1 MDFGQIFNLTLGEL
15 IGVFTAAY
23 ALCALGLAMHFGY
36 TGLLNFGQAAFAAL
50 GAYGYAFATLRL
62 GLNMWGSFAFG
73 IVTAAVFALIMG
85 IPTLRLRADYLAI
98 VTIAAA
104 QALYYAFGTAQFEW
118 VTGGSN
124 GLSQFGTDF
133 YSYNPIPEGRYNL
146 GIITLSEK
154 ELWIRIVA
162 WGLVA
167 LVAVLLAI
175 LTRSPW
181 GRTLK
186 GIREDEDAVRSLG
199 KNVFVYKMQSLV
211 LGGVIGSLGGMVFV
225 LASQTNQASTWVSNF
240 TFMTW
245 TVLLLG
251 GAATILGPIVGSA
264 VFFMFLMLTQTV
276 LEGLVNIGALNFLSI
291 AQVGQIRYLLV
302 GLFLMLLVI
311 FRPQGFFGN
320 KKEMQF
326 NG

>member
-1 MDFGQIFNLTLGEL
+1 MDFVQIFNLTAGEL

-36 TGLLNFGQAAFAAL
+36 TGLLNFGQAGFAAL
-50 GAYGYAFATLRL
+50 GAYGYAFASLKL
-62 GLNMWGSFAFG
+62 GWNMWGSFGFG
-73 IVTAAVFALIMG
+73 MLCAAVFAMILG

-104 QALYYAFGTAQFEW
+104 QALYFFFGTEKYAAF
-118 VTGGSN
+118 TGGSN
-124 GLSQFGTDF
+124 GLSEFGGDF
-133 YSYNPIPEGRYNL
+133 YGYNPFPVGRYDL

-154 ELWIRIVA
+154 EIWIRVVS

-167 LVAVLLAI
+167 VVAVLLLI

-225 LASQTNQASTWVSNF
+225 LSSQTNQASTWVSNF

-264 VFFMFLMLTQTV
+264 VFFMFLMFTQAF
-276 LEGLVNIGALNFLSI
+276 LEGLVKIGALPFLSI

-320 KKEMQF
+320 KKELQF

>member
-1 MDFGQIFNLTLGEL
+1 MDFGQIFNLTAGEL
-15 IGVFTAAY
+15 IGIFTASY

-36 TGLLNFGQAAFAAL
+36 TGLLNFGQAGFAAL
-50 GAYGYAFATLRL
+50 GAYGYAFASLRL
-62 GLNMWGSFAFG
+62 HWGMWGSFALG
-73 IVTAAVFALIMG
+73 IACAVVFALILG

-104 QALYYAFGTAQFEW
+104 QALYYAFGTSQFEW
-118 VTGGSN
+118 LTGGSN
-124 GLSQFGTDF
+124 GLSQFGADF
-133 YSYNPIPEGRYNL
+133 YKYNPIPKGKYNL
-146 GIITLSEK
+146 GIISLTEQ
-154 ELWIRIVA
+154 EVFIRIVA
-162 WGLVA
+162 WALVA
-167 LVAVLLAI
+167 LVAVVMFMLS
-175 LTRSPW
+175 RSPW

-211 LGGVIGSLGGMVFV
+211 LGGVVGALGGMVFV
-225 LASQTNQASTWVSNF
+225 LSSQTNQASTWVSNF

-264 VFFMFLMLTQTV
+264 VFFMFLMLSQTIM
-276 LEGLVNIGALNFLSI
+276 LQLVQMGALPFLSV

>member
-1 MDFGQIFNLTLGEL
+1 MDFVQIFNLTVGEL

-36 TGLLNFGQAAFAAL
+36 TGLLNFGQAGFAAL
-50 GAYGYAFATLRL
+50 GAYGYAFAALKL
-62 GLNMWGSFAFG
+62 GWNMWGSFGFG
-73 IVTAAVFALIMG
+73 MLCAAVFALILG

-104 QALYYAFGTAQFEW
+104 QALYYFFGTEKYAAF
-118 VTGGSN
+118 TGGSN
-124 GLSQFGTDF
+124 GLSEFGGDF
-133 YSYNPIPEGRYNL
+133 YGYNPFPVGRYDL

-154 ELWIRIVA
+154 EMWIRVVS

-167 LVAVLLAI
+167 IVAVLLII

-225 LASQTNQASTWVSNF
+225 LSSQTNQASTWVSNF

-264 VFFMFLMLTQTV
+264 VFFMFLMFTQAV
-276 LEGLVNIGALNFLSI
+276 LEGLVNIGALPFLSI

>member
-1 MDFGQIFNLTLGEL
+1 MDFVQIFNLTAGEAV
-15 IGVFTAAY
+15 GVFTAAY

-62 GLNMWGSFAFG
+62 HWNMWESAGLG
-73 IVTAAVFALIMG
+73 IAAAAVFALLLG
-85 IPTLRLRADYLAI
+85 VPTLRLRADYLAI

-104 QALYYAFGTAQFEW
+104 QALYYAFGTSQFDYL
-118 VTGGSN
+118 TGGSN
-124 GLSQFGTDF
+124 GLSQFGDDF
-133 YSYNPIPEGRYNL
+133 YALNPIPVGRYNL
-146 GIITLSEK
+146 WFMTLSQDEI
-154 ELWIRIVA
+154 WVRIVA
-162 WGLVA
+162 WGLVGLVA
-167 LVAVLLAI
+167 LVLTI

-181 GRTLK
+181 GRALK

-211 LGGVIGSLGGMVFV
+211 LGGVIGALGGIIFV
-225 LASQTNQASTWVSNF
+225 LSSQTNQASTWVSNF

-264 VFFMFLMLTQTV
+264 VFFMFLMFTQTF
-276 LEGLVNIGALNFLSI
+276 LEGLINIGALPFLSI
-291 AQVGQIRYLLV
+291 AQVGQIRYLIV

>member
-1 MDFGQIFNLTLGEL
+1 MDFVQLFNLSAGEL

-36 TGLLNFGQAAFAAL
+36 TGLLNFGQAGFAAL

-62 GLNMWGSFAFG
+62 GWNMWESFAFG
-73 IVTAAVFALIMG
+73 IACAVVFALLLG
-85 IPTLRLRADYLAI
+85 VPTLRLRADYLAI

-104 QALYYAFGTAQFEW
+104 QALYYAFGTSQFSYL
-118 VTGGSN
+118 TGGAN
-124 GLSQFGTDF
+124 GLSEFGGDF
-133 YSYNPIPEGRYNL
+133 YSLNPIPKGTYKL
-146 GIITLSEK
+146 GIISLSEK
-154 ELWIRIVA
+154 EVWVRIVA
-162 WGLVA
+162 WA
-167 LVAVLLAI
+167 LVIITAIFISI
-175 LTRSPW
+175 LTKSPW

-211 LGGVIGSLGGMVFV
+211 LGGVIGSIGGMIFV
-225 LASQTNQASTWVSNF
+225 ISSQTNQASTWVSNF

-251 GAATILGPIVGSA
+251 GAATVLGPIVGSM
-264 VFFMFLMLTQTV
+264 VFFVFLMFSQT
-276 LEGLVNIGALNFLSI
+276 LLLQLVQIGALPFLNV

-320 KKEMQF
+320 KKELQF

>member
-1 MDFGQIFNLTLGEL
+1 MDLTQILLLPLSQFFAAT
-15 IGVFTAAY
+15 TAAY
-23 ALCALGLAMHFGY
+23 VLCALGIALHFGY
-36 TGLLNFGQAAFAAL
+36 TGLLNFGQAAFAAV
-50 GAYGYAFATLRL
+50 GGYAFAIADKYL
-62 GLNMWGSFAFG
+62 GFGLFGSLLFA
-73 IVTAAVFALIMG
+73 IACAVVYAFILG

-104 QALYYAFGTAQFEW
+104 ETFRFVMISGQLGSW
-118 VTGGSN
+118 SGGSE
-124 GLSQFGTDF
+124 GIDAWGKDF
-133 YSYNPIPEGRYNL
+133 YDLNPIPSAVYNVF
-146 GIITLSEK
+146 GIPLTERQ
-154 ELWIRIVA
+154 LWADIVGWA
-162 WGLVA
+162 V
-167 LVAVLLAI
+167 VVVCAVLMVV

-181 GRTLK
+181 GRALK

-199 KNVFVYKMQSLV
+199 KNVFAYKMQSLV

-225 LASQTNQASTWVSNF
+225 MASQTNQPSTWVSNF

-251 GAATILGPIVGSA
+251 GAATILGPVVGSA
-264 VFFMFLMLTQTV
+264 VFFMFLMLTQGV
-276 LEGLVNIGALNFLSI
+276 LEGLVNIGALPFLSI

>member
-1 MDFGQIFNLTLGEL
+1 MDFGQIFNLTLGES

-36 TGLLNFGQAAFAAL
+36 TGLLNFGQAGFAAL
-50 GAYGYAFATLRL
+50 GAYGYAVATLTFGWGVL
-62 GLNMWGSFAFG
+62 GSLLFG
-73 IVTAAVFALIMG
+73 MLCAAAFALVLG

-104 QALYYAFGTAQFEW
+104 QTLYYLFSNSQFAD

-133 YSYNPIPEGRYNL
+133 YALNPIPEGRYNI
-146 GIITLSEK
+146 GIITLSQDEI
-154 ELWIRIVA
+154 WIRIVA
-162 WGLVA
+162 WGLVL
-167 LVAVLLAI
+167 LVSILLVV

-199 KNVFVYKMQSLV
+199 KNVFAYKMQSLV

-225 LASQTNQASTWVSNF
+225 MASQTNQPSTWVSNF

-251 GAATILGPIVGSA
+251 GAATILGPVVGSA
-264 VFFMFLMLTQTV
+264 VFFMFLMLTQGI
-276 LEGLVNIGALNFLSI
+276 LEGLVNIGALPFLSI

>member
-1 MDFGQIFNLTLGEL
+1 
-15 IGVFTAAY
+15 
-23 ALCALGLAMHFGY
+23 MHFGY
-36 TGLLNFGQAAFAAL
+36 TGLLNFGQAGFAAL
-50 GAYGYAFATLRL
+50 GAYGYAIASLSFHWNL
-62 GLNMWGSFAFG
+62 WGSFAFG
-73 IVTAAVFALIMG
+73 VACAAAFALLLG

-104 QALYYAFGTAQFEW
+104 QALYYAFGDSEW
-118 VTGGSN
+118 ESITGGAN

-133 YSYNPIPEGRYNL
+133 YNANPIPEGRYNL
-146 GIITLSEK
+146 GIITLSQDEI
-154 ELWIRIVA
+154 WIRLVS

-167 LVAVLLAI
+167 LVAIILVV

-199 KNVFVYKMQSLV
+199 KNVFAYKMQSLV
-211 LGGVIGSLGGMVFV
+211 LGGVIGALGGIVFT
-225 LASQTNQASTWVSNF
+225 LASQTNQPTTWVSNF

-251 GAATILGPIVGSA
+251 GAATILGPVLGSA
-264 VFFMFLMLTQTV
+264 VFFMFLMLTQG
-276 LEGLVNIGALNFLSI
+276 LFEGLVNIGWLPFLTL

-302 GLFLMLLVI
+302 GIFLVLLVV
-311 FRPQGFFGN
+311 FRPQGFLGN

>member
-1 MDFGQIFNLTLGEL
+1 MDFGQIFNLTAGEL

-23 ALCALGLAMHFGY
+23 ALCALGLAMHFGF
-36 TGLLNFGQAAFAAL
+36 TGLLNFGQAGFAAL
-50 GAYGYAFATLRL
+50 GAYGYAFAALKL
-62 GLNMWGSFAFG
+62 GWNMWGSFGFG
-73 IVTAAVFALIMG
+73 MFCAAVFALILG
-85 IPTLRLRADYLAI
+85 LPTLRLRADYLAI

-104 QALYYAFGTAQFEW
+104 QALYFFFGTEKYAAF
-118 VTGGSN
+118 TGGSN
-124 GLSQFGTDF
+124 GLSEFGGDF
-133 YSYNPIPEGRYNL
+133 YGYNPFPVGRYDL

-154 ELWIRIVA
+154 EIWIRVVS

-167 LVAVLLAI
+167 IVAVLLVI

-225 LASQTNQASTWVSNF
+225 LSSQTNQASTWVSNF

-264 VFFMFLMLTQTV
+264 VFFMFLMFTQAL
-276 LEGLVNIGALNFLSI
+276 LEGLVNIGALPFLSI

-320 KKEMQF
+320 KKELQF

>member
-15 IGVFTAAY
+15 VGVFTAAY

-36 TGLLNFGQAAFAAL
+36 TGLLNFGQAAFAAF
-50 GAYGYAFATLRL
+50 GAYGYAIATLTFHW
-62 GLNMWGSFAFG
+62 NMWGSFAFG
-73 IVTAAVFALIMG
+73 IVLSAAFAMLMG

-104 QALYYAFGTAQFEW
+104 QAMYFLFGNSQFAA

-124 GLSQFGTDF
+124 GLSQFGGDF
-133 YSYNPIPEGRYNL
+133 YANNPIPKGRYDL
-146 GIITLSEK
+146 GIITLSQDEI
-154 ELWIRIVA
+154 WIRIVA
-162 WGLVA
+162 WGLVIVVA
-167 LVAVLLAI
+167 LLLLV

-199 KNVFVYKMQSLV
+199 KNVFAYKVQSLV
-211 LGGVIGSLGGMVFV
+211 LGGVIGSLGGMVFT
-225 LASQTNQASTWVSNF
+225 LASQTNQPSTWVTNF

-264 VFFMFLMLTQTV
+264 VFFAFLMLTQGL
-276 LEGLVNIGALNFLSI
+276 LEGLVNIGALPFLSV

>member
-1 MDFGQIFNLTLGEL
+1 MDFLQIFNLTAGEL

-23 ALCALGLAMHFGY
+23 ALCAMGLAMHFGY
-36 TGLLNFGQAAFAAL
+36 TGLLNFGQAGFAAL
-50 GAYGYAFATLRL
+50 GAYGYAFAALHL
-62 GLNMWGSFAFG
+62 GWNMWGSLAFG
-73 IVTAAVFALIMG
+73 ILLAVAFAIILG

-104 QALYYAFGTAQFEW
+104 QALYYAFGTQQYAGF
-118 VTGGSN
+118 TGGSN
-124 GLSQFGTDF
+124 GLSEFGGDF
-133 YSYNPIPEGRYNL
+133 YKYNPIPVGTYNL
-146 GIITLSEK
+146 GIISLSEK
-154 ELWIRIVA
+154 EVWIRVVA

-167 LVAVLLAI
+167 LVAVFMTL

-199 KNVFVYKMQSLV
+199 KNVFVYKMQSLI
-211 LGGVIGSLGGMVFV
+211 LGGVIGALGGMVFV
-225 LASQTNQASTWVSNF
+225 ISSQTNQASTWVSNF

-251 GAATILGPIVGSA
+251 GATTILGPVVGSA
-264 VFFMFLMLTQTV
+264 TFFMFLMFVQQLLQ
-276 LEGLVNIGALNFLSI
+276 GLVNIGALPFLSI

>member
-1 MDFGQIFNLTLGEL
+1 MDFGQIFNLTLGES

-36 TGLLNFGQAAFAAL
+36 TGLLNFGQAGFAAL
-50 GAYGYAFATLRL
+50 GAYGYAVATLSF
-62 GLNMWGSFAFG
+62 GWNMWGSMLFG
-73 IVTAAVFALIMG
+73 MLCAAAFALILG

-104 QALYYAFGTAQFEW
+104 QTLYYLFSNSQFVD

-133 YSYNPIPEGRYNL
+133 YAANPIPEGRYNL
-146 GIITLSEK
+146 GIITLSQDEI
-154 ELWIRIVA
+154 WIRIVA
-162 WGLVA
+162 WGLVI
-167 LVAVLLAI
+167 LVAVLLAV

-199 KNVFVYKMQSLV
+199 KNVFAYKMQSLV

-225 LASQTNQASTWVSNF
+225 MASQTNQPSTWVSNF

-251 GAATILGPIVGSA
+251 GAATILGPVVGSA
-264 VFFMFLMLTQTV
+264 VFFMFLMLTQGV
-276 LEGLVNIGALNFLSI
+276 LEGLVNIGALPFLSI